1 MYEWAALQWL
11 LDYNDDDTNT
21 EHGDIEHA
29 DDTNTDGPGDLGR
42 EGDAVPKEEDDA
54 NSVSFATDE
63 TCTADSTSDSCEVS
77 TDEDDDVISQSTP
90 IARPNLV

>member
-1 MYEWAALQWL
+1 MA
-11 LDYNDDDTNT
+11 NDDDVPAGSVDT
-21 EHGDIEHA
+21 EHGGIEHA
-29 DDTNTDGPGDLGR
+29 DDTNTDTPEEGPGDLGR